1 MNLGGL
7 GINSGLAPPTH
18 AVKNDGRGKSVGRGK
33 DASLSA
39 HTKKGSGVTL
49 VSPSLKPILPG
60 NLCFITPSSCVLIF
74 LGLAGNMYTSNSI
87 TSSSLPSPVLRKTSH
102 KAAEQKRR
110 DSLKTTFDDLRT
122 LLPPIPLPSE
132 EGYPDEPILPGAM
145 PPRGPPRGNSDGPNR
160 SISKLQLLRCGND
173 YICLLKEKVARRDD
187 EISLLRS
194 EVRRLRSFISEDIW
208 QEGGAAIDLDRDF
221 DFGEV
226 GPWRRNSYDDDGE
239 EDAAE

>member
-1 MNLGGL
+1 M
-7 GINSGLAPPTH
+7 
-18 AVKNDGRGKSVGRGK
+18 
-33 DASLSA
+33 
-39 HTKKGSGVTL
+39 
-49 VSPSLKPILPG
+49 
-60 NLCFITPSSCVLIF
+60 LIF

-160 SISKLQLLRCGND
+160 GISKLQLLRCGND
-173 YICLLKEKVARRDD
+173 YISLLKEKVSKRDD

-208 QEGGAAIDLDRDF
+208 QEGGVSIDLDRDV

-226 GPWRRNSYDDDGE
+226 GPWRRSINTYDADDGE